1 MRETMLEAIVAAGLF
16 VISVALLVGLVA
28 SLAATAQA
36 SG

>member
-16 VISVALLVGLVA
+16 AISVALLVGLVA

-36 SG
+36 H